1 MSTTEIIGYI
11 AATLT
16 TSAFIPQAIKVI
28 QTKETESISLWMYI
42 IFTAGVS
49 FWLIYGLIQ
58 NIYPIIIANAITLIF
73 ASIILLFKL
82 KETNTKK

>member
-1 MSTTEIIGYI
+1 MTTSEIMGYI

-28 QTKETESISLWMYI
+28 QTKETEGISLWMYI
-42 IFTAGVS
+42 IFTTGVL

-82 KETNTKK
+82 KETKPQK